1 MRNGRAPLRDICR
14 SARLP
19 ERVVSESLTVLI
31 QNALVRWVTVEDGP
45 IEGTFYECFFEDV
58 YPLTRYGWEITLTE
72 RYIGLEV
79 LASTPRV

>member
-45 IEGTFYECFFEDV
+45 IEGTFYESFFEDV
-58 YPLTRYGWEITLTE
+58 YPLVRYGREITLTE

-79 LASTPRV
+79 PASTLLV